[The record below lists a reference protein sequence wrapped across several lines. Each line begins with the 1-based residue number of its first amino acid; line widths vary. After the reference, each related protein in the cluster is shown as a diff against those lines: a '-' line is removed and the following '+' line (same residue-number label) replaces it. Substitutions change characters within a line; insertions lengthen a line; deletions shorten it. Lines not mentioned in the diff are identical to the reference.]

1 MTFMAC
7 YSNFSQGVLRNE
19 FYSNQSKELSLER
32 QDLYFKK
39 YRDYRE
45 SKFAARKDDE
55 KYNQE
60 LFSLFESDL
69 RVDAIIMARDA
80 ETERFFGKKIISD
93 KYDSLRKNCD

>member
-45 SKFAARKDDE
+45 SKFATRKDDE
-55 KYNQE
+55 K
-60 LFSLFESDL
+60 
-69 RVDAIIMARDA
+69 
-80 ETERFFGKKIISD
+80 
-93 KYDSLRKNCD
+93 